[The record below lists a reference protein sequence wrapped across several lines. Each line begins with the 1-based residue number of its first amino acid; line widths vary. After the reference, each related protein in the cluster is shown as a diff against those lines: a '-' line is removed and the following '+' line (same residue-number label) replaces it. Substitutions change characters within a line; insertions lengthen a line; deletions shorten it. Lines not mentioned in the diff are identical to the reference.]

1 MTLWINIC
9 TLKTKRGIN
18 LKYNSK
24 QDNLILKSI
33 VHEKYIL
40 DIKSLVE
47 FSNSLTYVSNY
58 EKMTLLL
65 DNSFN
70 KNYYEYSKIIYD
82 IICSDKFTNKKV
94 FFNDNVKLTNPFNKL
109 LFVVKDKEALLKNIS
124 DKGYNVNQGPQQWR
138 GQINS
143 INSFLNYLDVDY
155 RKSLYNHSKLH
166 YSKSNLLATFKDET
180 LTKEHFSFRNIHQ
193 NLGNVKW

>member
-1 MTLWINIC
+1 MN
-9 TLKTKRGIN
+9 
-18 LKYNSK
+18 
-24 QDNLILKSI
+24 
-33 VHEKYIL
+33 EKNIL

-47 FSNSLTYVSNY
+47 FSKNLTYIGDY
-58 EKMTLLL
+58 EKMTSLL

-70 KNYYEYSKIIYD
+70 KNYYEYSKIMYNT
-82 IICSDKFTNKKV
+82 ICPDKFINKEL
-94 FFNDNVKLTNPFNKL
+94 FFNNNVKLANPFNKL
-109 LFVVKDKEALLKNIS
+109 LFVVQDKETLLKNIS

-155 RKSLYNHSKLH
+155 RKSLYNHSRLH
-166 YSKSNLLATFKDET
+166 YSKDNIDKSWKDEI
-180 LTKEHFSFRNIHQ
+180 LTKEHFTFRNIHQ

>member
-9 TLKTKRGIN
+9 ILKIKRGIN
-18 LKYNSK
+18 IKFNLK

-33 VHEKYIL
+33 ISKKYLL
-40 DIKSLVE
+40 DLKNLVE
-47 FSNSLTYVSNY
+47 FSSSLIYAGNS
-58 EKMTLLL
+58 EKMTCLL

-70 KNYYEYSKIIYD
+70 KNYYEYTKIVYD
-82 IICSDKFTNKKV
+82 SICSSKFTNKKIILN
-94 FFNDNVKLTNPFNKL
+94 NDVELTNPFNKL
-109 LFVVKDKEALLKNIS
+109 LFVVKDKETLLKNIS
-124 DKGYNVNQGPQQWR
+124 HKGYTISQGSQQWR

-166 YSKSNLLATFKDET
+166 YYKGNIDNSWKDET
-180 LTKEHFSFRNIHQ
+180 LTKEHFTFRNIHQ
-193 NLGNVKW
+193 RMGNVKW